1 MKSKITTIT
10 LSALLIS
17 VFYSIPSAEARGYS
31 RVAYASPSPTVRV
44 QAATPVSPPAT
55 TSVRAPSTPAKITS
69 TSNMQAIA
77 ARAVSQGQAITRSGE
92 AMNTASY
99 GRAIGCS
106 NCNNIQSKIVM
117 PLPSNSS
124 FAFVIN
130 PAVQPPA
137 KPPTNT
143 TTPKSTNTAPATRTT
158 TSPATRTTAPT
169 IIFRVSTPVLPLSPV
184 NNPNLPVFSGST
196 NTSTSNPGNRVITP
210 PNNNNNL
217 GGTTSTIPS
226 VVNNNSNPLPQNTN
240 NQPTQNNSSNALTT
254 PNNSSG
260 NSIPNSTPSSTA
272 TNSSGQTS
280 KFKVS

>member
-1 MKSKITTIT
+1 M
-10 LSALLIS
+10 
-17 VFYSIPSAEARGYS
+17 
-31 RVAYASPSPTVRV
+31 AYTSPSSTVRV

-117 PLPSNSS
+117 PLPSTSS
-124 FAFVIN
+124 FAFVVN
-130 PAVQPPA
+130 SAVKPPTA
-137 KPPTNT
+137 PPTNT
-143 TTPKSTNTAPATRTT
+143 TTPTRTNTAPATRTT
-158 TSPATRTTAPT
+158 TSPT
-169 IIFRVSTPVLPLSPV
+169 IIFRVATPALPLSPV
-184 NNPNLPVFSGST
+184 NNPNLPAFSGNT
-196 NTSTSNPGNRVITP
+196 NTSTSNPGNRVITQ

-226 VVNNNSNPLPQNTN
+226 VVNNNSNPIPQNTT
-240 NQPTQNNSSNALTT
+240 NQPTQNNPSNALTT

-260 NSIPNSTPSSTA
+260 NSIPNSTPSSTG